1 MERSLAVIGRGW
13 EELKSGHI
21 TQILTN
27 NEQLAKEHWEC
38 ANPFCQAVSWFS
50 PRWSGC
56 LNGRSIREFNGQL
69 AREAGYGIEWQGIR
83 RKDMTRASIE
93 AYEGD
98 SSRMASLIR
107 AGLRD
112 MDREYAL
119 DLATAVAGDK
129 AHIVMAI
136 RGETYEGIVVGTT

>member
-1 MERSLAVIGRGW
+1 
-13 EELKSGHI
+13 
-21 TQILTN
+21 
-27 NEQLAKEHWEC
+27 
-38 ANPFCQAVSWFS
+38 
-50 PRWSGC
+50 
-56 LNGRSIREFNGQL
+56 
-69 AREAGYGIEWQGIR
+69 
-83 RKDMTRASIE
+83 MTRAAIE

-136 RGETYEGIVVGTT
+136 RGETYEGIVPPYANQRAVCCDWPSGQNPVSARCSGASGQGSRCTEACEYAPA

>member
-1 MERSLAVIGRGW
+1 MVGAS
-13 EELKSGHI
+13 
-21 TQILTN
+21 
-27 NEQLAKEHWEC
+27 
-38 ANPFCQAVSWFS
+38 
-50 PRWSGC
+50 
-56 LNGRSIREFNGQL
+56 
-69 AREAGYGIEWQGIR
+69 GIR